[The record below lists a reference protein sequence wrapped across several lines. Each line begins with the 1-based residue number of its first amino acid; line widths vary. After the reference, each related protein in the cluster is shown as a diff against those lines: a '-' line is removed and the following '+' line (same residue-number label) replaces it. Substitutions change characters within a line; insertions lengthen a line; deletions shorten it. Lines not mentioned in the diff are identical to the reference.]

1 MSRQRRVAI
10 LYDGLW
16 AHPAVQAWIT
26 LRPATVTPES
36 IHVLRERRRSAVYR
50 LVGAGPAG
58 TAVIA
63 KRCLPAQASLELT
76 VYERILPQL
85 PVTAP
90 RCYGARAGDGQSCW
104 LFLED
109 VGAER
114 YSESNGTHVAATS
127 TWVALMHTSAAGV
140 AAAQALPDAGPARYL
155 AHLRAARD
163 TIQRRLASPVLTP
176 CDVAVLQAIVSLQD
190 LLESRWTRIEES
202 CVGLPATLV
211 HGDFQPKN
219 VYVREH
225 ANGIA
230 CYPVDWEFA
239 GWGVPAADLTRID
252 VAAYWSASRQG
263 GDGPALETV
272 RRLASVGQIFRFLA
286 AIDWE
291 CASPPLELEIL
302 QTGLVDAVRT
312 AEVGVG

>member
-1 MSRQRRVAI
+1 MSRHTPVVI
-10 LYDGLW
+10 LHDGLW
-16 AHPAVQAWIT
+16 AHPAVQAWIG

-50 LVGAGPAG
+50 LVGVGPAG
-58 TAVIA
+58 AAVIA
-63 KRCLPAQASLELT
+63 KRCLPATASLELT

-85 PVTAP
+85 PVSAP
-90 RCYGARAGDGQSCW
+90 RCYGAQAGDGQAYW

-109 VGAER
+109 VGDER
-114 YSESNGTHVAATS
+114 YSESNGTHVAAVS
-127 TWVALMHTSAAGV
+127 RWAALLHTSAAR
-140 AAAQALPDAGPARYL
+140 AAAANALPDAGSTRYL

-163 TIQRRLASPVLTP
+163 TIQRRLTSPALAP

-190 LLESRWTRIEES
+190 LLESRWSRIEQS

-219 VYVREH
+219 VFVREH
-225 ANGIA
+225 ATGIA
-230 CYPVDWEFA
+230 CYPIDWEFV

-252 VAAYWSASRQG
+252 VAAYWSASLAG
-263 GDGPALETV
+263 GDGPGLETV
-272 RRLASVGQIFRFLA
+272 RQLANVGQIFRFLA

-291 CASPPLELEIL
+291 CTSTPADLEIL
-302 QTGLVDAVRT
+302 QVSLADAVHT
-312 AEVGVG
+312 AGVVGS